1 MKIVFFGTPEFA
13 AANLQYLIENGNEIV
28 AVVTP
33 PDSKTGRGKQLKP
46 CAVKQVA
53 LTNNLPVLQ
62 PEKLR
67 ADGFINTLTN
77 FKADLFIV
85 VAFRMLPEVVWKIP
99 TKGTINLHTSLL
111 PNYRGAAPINRVLIN
126 GEKETGISIFFID
139 QNIDSG
145 AIIQQEKIQLT
156 DTITAAQLH
165 EKLVTKGNNLLI
177 SSLNAIK
184 NDSAV
189 QIAQQASK
197 AILEAPKLTKELL
210 QINWKKSAID
220 IHNLVRGLSPFLA
233 NNIMLKDVAICPSA
247 WFYLEDNM
255 SNQKRIKLHLTEVI
269 KSESKDLLGIK
280 TDNKTYLH
288 INTKKDAIAIL
299 NLQVEGKNPMTIQQF
314 LQGNKI
320 TEQHKIVCLN

>member
-1 MKIVFFGTPEFA
+1 MAKKKLELVF
-13 AANLQYLIENGNEIV
+13 
-28 AVVTP
+28 
-33 PDSKTGRGKQLKP
+33 
-46 CAVKQVA
+46 
-53 LTNNLPVLQ
+53 
-62 PEKLR
+62 
-67 ADGFINTLTN
+67 
-77 FKADLFIV
+77 
-85 VAFRMLPEVVWKIP
+85 
-99 TKGTINLHTSLL
+99 
-111 PNYRGAAPINRVLIN
+111 
-126 GEKETGISIFFID
+126 FFID

-165 EKLVTKGNNLLI
+165 EKLVSKGNNLLI
-177 SSLNAIK
+177 STLNAIK

-189 QIAQQASK
+189 QIPQKASK